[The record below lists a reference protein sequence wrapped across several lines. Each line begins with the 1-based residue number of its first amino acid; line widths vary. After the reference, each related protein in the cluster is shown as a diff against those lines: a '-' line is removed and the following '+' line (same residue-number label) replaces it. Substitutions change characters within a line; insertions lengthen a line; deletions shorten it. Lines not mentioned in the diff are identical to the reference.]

1 MYNKYIGLGI
11 MVVAIL
17 GATFCFASMVKVEL
31 SDLVSQAPVIVVGNV
46 VDLKSDWLDGPG
58 STIFTIASLKVQEVL
73 KGKVAAGK
81 IVLVKVYGGEKDGIG
96 LDVSTEPKLKAG
108 ETIIAFLKKE
118 NNEYRP
124 VQLLQGI
131 YHIEGNNILG
141 NNLVVDE
148 FIKEIKSNIK

>member
-11 MVVAIL
+11 MLVAIL
-17 GATFCFASMVKVEL
+17 TATFCFAAMLKVEL
-31 SDLVSQAPVIVVGNV
+31 PDLVNQAPLIVMGKV

-58 STIFTIASLKVQEVL
+58 STIFTIANVKIKEVL
-73 KGKVAAGK
+73 KGNVAVGK
-81 IVLVKVYGGEKDGIG
+81 TLLIKVYGGEKNGIG

-131 YHIEGNNILG
+131 YHLEGNNILE

-148 FIKEIKSNIK
+148 FIKQIKSNVK